1 MEIFKIILQ
10 NLNENSFSFKQIHRK
25 DHEEWYLEK
34 KIQYWHEFIELFYL
48 PLGNKQPKA
57 IYTVLGNVIN
67 ISITQFNNIVI
78 FFVISILKMSSL
90 IGYH

>member
-1 MEIFKIILQ
+1 M
-10 NLNENSFSFKQIHRK
+10 NSFSFKQIHRR
-25 DHEEWYLEK
+25 DHNEEWYLEK

-48 PLGNKQPKA
+48 PLGKKQPKA

-67 ISITQFNNIVI
+67 ISITQFNNIVVV
-78 FFVISILKMSSL
+78 FVISILKIHSL